1 MSNVQGKND
10 KIEITTNVT
19 FFVVFCVTDISNG
32 LTGHSGYSKTF
43 EVMTATLPLLSKGS
57 VAYFLA
63 VHFYQGN
70 PDR

>member
-1 MSNVQGKND
+1 MYKGRMTRLRLRQRD
-10 KIEITTNVT
+10 I
-19 FFVVFCVTDISNG
+19 FVVFCVTDISNG
-32 LTGHSGYSKTF
+32 LTGHGGYSKTF